1 MMRKKNNIVVG
12 LTTMNTELL
21 KISVPALGKLC
32 QKFMLVIYNDNPMA
46 TVSRR
51 QIRKLGYCGDLQI
64 INGVENIGT
73 LRARM
78 AIADAAIRT
87 GNNYPDWFI
96 FCDDDD
102 MLVNLDIPNVSND
115 NFAIIQNAV
124 IIRHRVCDLLRVM
137 ENPSDFDIDGENVEL
152 ARPHIGFAGTLIR
165 AKVIYGLFGAIQ
177 KIMDAI
183 QKIDDG
189 LDWRPPVDAMMWSFT
204 NIFAKHEN
212 PDAVPIYMDKI
223 NYIKNEIDTP
233 RMKYGRLAHP
243 IRNAVE
249 HYRRALAKY
258 DAAMRAMLDAA
269 ALRGDD

>member
-78 AIADAAIRT
+78 AIADAAIQT
-87 GNNYPDWFI
+87 GGAYPEWFI

-124 IIRHRVCDLLRVM
+124 IIRHRVGDLLRVM

-165 AKVIYGLFGAIQ
+165 AKVIYGLFGAIH

-258 DAAMRAMLDAA
+258 DAAMRTMLDAA